1 MRFKLLEHVFF
12 TEIALDELDAMQG
25 IHFQQV
31 KRNDTPLGLYAL
43 GSYLRPSSRCCTEVN
58 NNLAW
63 LLLTA
68 QEHPLRNAERALTLA
83 RSATLI
89 KERGYILDTLATA
102 YWANGLIEEAVATE
116 IRAFRLDP
124 QNRAFYQAQM
134 EKFRTKRWSE
144 KE

>member
-1 MRFKLLEHVFF
+1 MRSPWVDAYEKALLL
-12 TEIALDELDAMQG
+12 APMNA
-25 IHFQQV
+25 
-31 KRNDTPLGLYAL
+31 
-43 GSYLRPSSRCCTEVN
+43 EVN

-68 QEHPLRNAERALTLA
+68 QEKTLRNPERALTLA
-83 RSATLI
+83 RTATLI
-89 KERGYILDTLATA
+89 KERGYIFDTLATA

-116 IRAFRLDP
+116 IRAYHLDP

-134 EKFRTKRWSE
+134 GKFRTKRWSE